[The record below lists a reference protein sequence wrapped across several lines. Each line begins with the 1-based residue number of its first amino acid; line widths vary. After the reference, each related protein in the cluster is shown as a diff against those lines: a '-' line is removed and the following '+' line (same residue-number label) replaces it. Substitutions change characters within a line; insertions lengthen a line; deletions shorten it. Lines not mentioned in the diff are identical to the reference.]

1 MNRRAVI
8 TGIGVVAPNG
18 IGTEAYWAATREGRN
33 AVRRITHFDPSR
45 YSTQLAGEVDGF
57 KPDDYIDGRL
67 IVQTDRWTWMA
78 LAATDMALKDA
89 RLECKA
95 VDPYGMS
102 VITASSSGG
111 NEFGQREIGNLWGK
125 GVLYVGAY
133 QSIAWFYAASTGQI
147 AIKWGMKG
155 PCGVVVSEGA
165 GGLEALAHSHRN
177 IRRGV
182 DVVVSGGTEAPLCP
196 YALVCQLQSGL
207 LSAQRDPAMAYRP
220 FDAEANGHV
229 PGEGGAILVIED
241 LEHAQKRG
249 APHIYAEILG
259 YCATQ
264 DAYHYAQPAPDGRQ
278 LARAMQ
284 QSIQNA
290 GLGPQDIDV
299 IFADG
304 AANLQGDA
312 LEAEAIRK
320 VFGSRAS
327 SVPVTV
333 PKSMVGRLYAG
344 GAPLDVAAAVLSMRD
359 EVVPPTINLTEPA
372 KGCEL
377 NFVTR
382 EPKPMPVRTVLV
394 NGRGYGGFNSSLV
407 LRKYSA

>member
-1 MNRRAVI
+1 MSRRAVI

-18 IGTEAYWAATREGRN
+18 IGTEEYWSATCQGRN
-33 AVRRITHFDPSR
+33 AIRPITHFDPSR
-45 YSTQLAGEVDGF
+45 YATHLAGEVDGF
-57 KPDDYIDGRL
+57 KAEDYIDGRL

-78 LAATDMALKDA
+78 LAAADMALKDA
-89 RLECKA
+89 QL
-95 VDPYGMS
+95 DPKSVEPYQMS

-133 QSIAWFYAASTGQI
+133 QSIAWFYAATTGQI

-155 PCGVVVSEGA
+155 PCGVVVSEGT
-165 GGLEALAHSHRN
+165 GGLEALAQSRRT
-177 IRRGV
+177 IQRGV

-196 YALVCQLQSGL
+196 YALVCQLQNGL
-207 LSAQRDPAMAYRP
+207 LSKQSDPAMAYRP
-220 FDAEANGHV
+220 FDAKANGHV
-229 PGEGGAILVIED
+229 PGEGGAILLVED

-264 DAYHYAQPAPDGRQ
+264 DGYHYAKPAPEAQ
-278 LARAMQ
+278 QYARAMQ
-284 QSIQNA
+284 QAIQKA
-290 GLGPQDIDV
+290 GITPHDIDV

-304 AANLQGDA
+304 AGTLEGDA

-320 VFGSRAS
+320 VFNSRAS
-327 SVPVTV
+327 KVPITV

-344 GAPLDVAAAVLSMRD
+344 GAPLDVAAAALSMRD
-359 EVVPPTINLTEPA
+359 QVVPPTINLTEPA
-372 KGCEL
+372 KGCEF
-377 NFVTR
+377 NFVR
-382 EPKPMPVRTVLV
+382 QQQKMPVRTVLV

-407 LRKYSA
+407 LRKYAA